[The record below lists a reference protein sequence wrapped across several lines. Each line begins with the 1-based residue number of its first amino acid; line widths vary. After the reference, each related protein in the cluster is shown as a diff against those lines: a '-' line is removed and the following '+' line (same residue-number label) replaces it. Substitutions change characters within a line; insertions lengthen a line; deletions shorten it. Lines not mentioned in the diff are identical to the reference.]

1 MSKLVLTADQIFAL
15 AYKLDAKYLD
25 YYYISLSNRDD
36 RNNLWLIDVTNEL
49 VAEGKLEEDFSG
61 NTTIGPELEELI
73 RPLYFGTKESSLDID
88 IFGEDEDNR
97 GYRFHF
103 LDDRITMAKKVEGG
117 FEISDISS
125 EDIRNIVSSILP
137 SEYAA
142 ESEKA
147 YIEYDESTVSRIFVV
162 KNTEVNTKNTVATFV
177 ETDGVVYEE
186 DTDNTIYSMSGGD
199 FGEKHYKSLA
209 EV

>member
-15 AYKLDAKYLD
+15 AYKLDAKYLY

-186 DTDNTIYSMSGGD
+186 DTDNTIYSMSGED
-199 FGEKHYKSLA
+199 FGEKLYKILA